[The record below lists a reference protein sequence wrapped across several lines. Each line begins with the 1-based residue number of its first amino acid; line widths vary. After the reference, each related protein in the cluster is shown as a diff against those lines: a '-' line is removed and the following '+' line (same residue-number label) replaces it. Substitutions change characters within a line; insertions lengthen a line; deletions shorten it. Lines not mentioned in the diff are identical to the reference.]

1 MDFLINTYD
10 KLYDKEWVFIDKETY
25 QNKLDEHNAREKQ
38 NNLDKL
44 DNMSDDKRR
53 LYSVNQNISTGVM
66 YKESEKENYD
76 FRMSKEY
83 EQKTIDERIEMQKEL
98 YEEKDITD
106 DPVMISVEEDKDDQE
121 GYFDESDFV
130 AEGDEDEDDLDALQ
144 LDHD

>member
-1 MDFLINTYD
+1 
-10 KLYDKEWVFIDKETY
+10 
-25 QNKLDEHNAREKQ
+25 
-38 NNLDKL
+38 
-44 DNMSDDKRR
+44 MSDDKRR

-106 DPVMISVEEDKDDQE
+106 DPVMISVEEDQE